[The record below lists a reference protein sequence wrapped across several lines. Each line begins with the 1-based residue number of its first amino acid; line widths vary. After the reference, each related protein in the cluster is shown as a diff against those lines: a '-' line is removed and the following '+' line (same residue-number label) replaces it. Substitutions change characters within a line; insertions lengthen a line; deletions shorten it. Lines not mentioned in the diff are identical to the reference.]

1 MHPSNLTVH
10 KRHTSSYA
18 DTTVP
23 TFITWLVT
31 VTVLPHYC
39 NLYLMVADYYLRGE
53 EN

>member
-31 VTVLPHYC
+31 VTPLLLIC
-39 NLYLMVADYYLRGE
+39 TFWWTVADYYLRGE